1 MKRYLRKLFGRTTEL
16 LLLAALAVAILLVVG
31 QQPLSGSG
39 KTAAE
44 APATGQTPQVVT
56 FQSPLQPATPTP
68 TPFRASDLE
77 VVSKELVSSGPYR
90 SITWSPDGK
99 KALISKQ
106 FTQYL
111 LQRQEGVSTEGL
123 PAGIAFGTTT
133 GLGDLWLLD
142 LESGQERLL
151 LEQMGRY
158 AWSPDSTRV
167 AYLMPTESEGT
178 AGELRVLDMTTG
190 KNDRLVSVDFLGS
203 DYSPYWLPTG
213 EIVYVRDGYLWTI
226 EADGKNEKQLAGLRR
241 FSRLAAEQGK
251 EVYLEDPDALAGF
264 HFSPDGRRVAYKTMG
279 GEPERA
285 IAFDLWLADA
295 DGSNAR
301 LITRQAEGSYYEW
314 SPDSQ
319 WLVFNTFRDVD
330 DPILDERDTEG
341 SRGLWVIRADGSDVH
356 PLHRTDGW
364 RVILSPTWSP
374 DSSVVLYVE
383 SLTVES
389 LNSPRGVFSQGSLFA
404 SDVQESQAVP
414 LKGLPEDE
422 EAPSKVWWSPG
433 GRYLYILKDGDTL
446 GSYQSYHLTLT
457 TK

>member
-1 MKRYLRKLFGRTTEL
+1 MGRRILCLVLFVVLMSLRS
-16 LLLAALAVAILLVVG
+16 A
-31 QQPLSGSG
+31 
-39 KTAAE
+39 TAQA
-44 APATGQTPQVVT
+44 
-56 FQSPLQPATPTP
+56 SPLRQTGTVLVRVGYDPVSCEQPATPTP

-77 VVSKELVSSGPYR
+77 VVSKELVSSGPYQ

-106 FTQYL
+106 FTQYM
-111 LQRQEGVSTEGL
+111 LQRQEGASTEGL

-301 LITRQAEGSYYEW
+301 LITRQAEGGYYEW

-330 DPILDERDTEG
+330 DPILDERLPSTE
-341 SRGLWVIRADGSDVH
+341 GLWVVRADGSDVH
-356 PLHRTDGW
+356 PLHRVDGW
-364 RVILSPTWSP
+364 RWIVSPTWSP
-374 DSSVVLYVE
+374 DSRLIAFVQTGRPEVE
-383 SLTVES
+383 GMEDTDLWVT
-389 LNSPRGVFSQGSLFA
+389 
-404 SDVQESQAVP
+404 DVTD
-414 LKGLPEDE
+414 PEDKALLLDSNKD
-422 EAPSKVWWSPG
+422 EAVIRGLWWSPDG
-433 GRYLYILKDGDTL
+433 TYLFTSCEIPGYYDLSRHNAGMP
-446 GSYQSYHLTLT
+446 GYHRESQRLTLA